1 MGYSSNACP
10 RTHLNILLGSN
21 HSDPKHISYYS
32 HYFLYFRQQKNL
44 GKVSPS
50 LWVLT
55 FHPSWPLNSQRVPC
69 LVTKRSVYASCC
81 CTGNCCSTT
90 AAAAAVQGTAA
101 QQWTV
106 PKVSLCT
113 TCSLSRLS
121 CSSLA
126 LTSFQAECLPPI
138 SAFIVKSGGIKRH
151 LSLWSFE
158 LICRED
164 TLTCVHCPTKACS
177 AHMTIHR

>member
-81 CTGNCCSTT
+81 CTGNCCST
-90 AAAAAVQGTAA
+90 VNSPQG
-101 QQWTV
+101 
-106 PKVSLCT
+106 VSLHNVFLVSALLFFPSPHKFSSGMSSANQCFYCEVRWNKKT
-113 TCSLSRLS
+113 PFTVKFWIDLQGRHIDLCPLSHKSLFCSYDHP
-121 CSSLA
+121 
-126 LTSFQAECLPPI
+126 Q
-138 SAFIVKSGGIKRH
+138 VK
-151 LSLWSFE
+151 F
-158 LICRED
+158 
-164 TLTCVHCPTKACS
+164 
-177 AHMTIHR
+177 